1 MEESKHTA
9 EDACKENQE
18 QQLEHDKSISNRRP
32 SAVKSKYLNWILEDQ
47 NEIEN
52 QPQEE
57 NEEISAQFS
66 NILANLI
73 KVQEDFHE
81 KDEVKVQNEE
91 FGSGISQQI
100 TQRKHSKFV
109 NKTPALTNLAKSQ
122 NVGLISKNKVNEK
135 WEYSEEVAGSKTLR
149 KIGTPDLASVNKYKQ
164 AENNQNQKMF
174 NDTYKEMIKSNITSF
189 REAVDIANNS
199 KYK

>member
-109 NKTPALTNLAKSQ
+109 NKTAALTNLAKSQ

-164 AENNQNQKMF
+164 AQNDQNQKMF